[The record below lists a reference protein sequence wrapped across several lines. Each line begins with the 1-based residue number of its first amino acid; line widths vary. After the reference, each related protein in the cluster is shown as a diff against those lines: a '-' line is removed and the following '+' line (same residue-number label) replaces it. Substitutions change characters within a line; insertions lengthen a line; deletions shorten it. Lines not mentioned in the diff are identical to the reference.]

1 MKFVEKCFKSLNL
14 GDYVFPKSLK
24 QRGVDDSEKLPGFY
38 YRDDG
43 LKLWEALRSFIAEI
57 LGIYYKGDKDV
68 QNDSEIQSWIF
79 DVHKNG
85 WRVNEGHL
93 DHGVPKSITS
103 FDQLVEIL
111 TTLCFTFSCQHG
123 AVNFSQ
129 KDHYGFTPNA
139 PALMRQ
145 PPPTKKGGASL
156 KSILQSLPNKN
167 QASKAIVTVYILTK
181 YSEDEVRTCLLF
193 SLTQNMIFIEVYL
206 ALVNIGR
213 LHSLQ
218 YIKKNIGEGN
228 FECEIFPDV
237 HVDADSDADVDGEC
251 GRLVGCR
258 FNADVDVDLDVDVNT
273 ES

>member
-1 MKFVEKCFKSLNL
+1 MDQTLSLGGGGHVKFIEKCFKSVNL
-14 GDYVFPKSLK
+14 GDYVLPKSLK

-111 TTLCFTFSCQHG
+111 TTLCFTSSCQHA

-129 KDHYGFTPNA
+129 NDHYGFIPNA

-145 PPPTKKGGASL
+145 PPPTKKGSASL
-156 KSILQSLPNKN
+156 ESILESLPNKN
-167 QASKAIVTVYILTK
+167 QASKAIVAVYILTK
-181 YSEDEVRTCLLF
+181 FSEDEVRTCDG
-193 SLTQNMIFIEVYL
+193 IYW
-206 ALVNIGR
+206 
-213 LHSLQ
+213 LH
-218 YIKKNIGEGN
+218 
-228 FECEIFPDV
+228 
-237 HVDADSDADVDGEC
+237 
-251 GRLVGCR
+251 
-258 FNADVDVDLDVDVNT
+258 
-273 ES
+273 